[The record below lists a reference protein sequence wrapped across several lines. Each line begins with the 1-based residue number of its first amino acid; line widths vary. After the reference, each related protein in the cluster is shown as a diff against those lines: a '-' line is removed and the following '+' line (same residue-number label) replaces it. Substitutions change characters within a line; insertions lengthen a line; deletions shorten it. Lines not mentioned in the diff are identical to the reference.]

1 MDPIRRKRA
10 FLPKVKT
17 GCRTCKIRKV
27 KCDECKP
34 ECNRCLST
42 GRKCDGYE
50 PASRTPSPGS
60 SSSLQTQPDMFTSQA
75 ERRSF
80 DFFQARACQTLGGY
94 FHLQFWSREVMQSA
108 MHYPPIRHL
117 VIALGAAYEGFESE
131 TSGSPGAG
139 EPSASKHLALQQAN
153 QSIRLMNDLFQTAST
168 SGPSLE
174 NTSSILMASILFTYI
189 ASLQGHLS
197 QAIEHVRAGLRVLE
211 ESEASLLEQSSSSS
225 IYPVPLHQLRSILIS
240 VYGQVRC
247 IINDEALTKWNR
259 DHLVSELEPVTLFAS
274 IPEAHDYVERLHHNM
289 LAYLQSVDFH
299 PATTPAE
306 HAAYDKR
313 RHDLFRALGQGRDAL
328 EILQTVSPERH
339 QQESGITVLRIY
351 LTLVEMRLSLH
362 ALRPDER
369 EAAFDHLEP
378 YLERILGDCEAVVEA
393 DRANQT
399 SSSCCSGLGIVLPL
413 HTVAARC
420 RNPKVRRKALDL
432 LLSGTRRECLWDA
445 GMTAN
450 IVRKTLDI
458 EEEGSDEEA
467 GSLSEGPRRI
477 PGEKRVE
484 EVKIEFR
491 EDKKAHLRFVTV
503 GSRKRNEMGIQ
514 RTVEW

>member
-27 KCDECKP
+27 KCDEAKP

-80 DFFQARACQTLGGY
+80 DFFQARACQALGGY

-108 MHYPPIRHL
+108 VHYPPIRHL
-117 VIALGAAYEGFESE
+117 VVALGAAYEGFEGEHSKFP
-131 TSGSPGAG
+131 GSG

-153 QSIRLMNDLFQTAST
+153 QSIRLMNDLFQSAST

-174 NTSSILMASILFTYI
+174 STSSILTASILFTYI
-189 ASLQGHLS
+189 ASLQGHLA
-197 QAIEHVRAGLRVLE
+197 QAIEHVRAGLRVLQDFE
-211 ESEASLLEQSSSSS
+211 TSLSEQGSSPST
-225 IYPVPLHQLRSILIS
+225 YPVPLHQLRSILIS

-247 IINDEALTKWNR
+247 IINDEALTKWKR

-274 IPEAHDYVERLHHNM
+274 NLEAHDYVERLHHNM
-289 LAYLQSVDFH
+289 LAYQQAVDFY

-306 HAAYDKR
+306 HAAYDRR
-313 RHDLFRALGQGRDAL
+313 RHDLFRALGQGREAL
-328 EILQTVSPERH
+328 ELLQTVSPER
-339 QQESGITVLRIY
+339 QRQESGITVLRIY

-378 YLERILGDCEAVVEA
+378 YLERILEDCEAVVEA
-393 DRANQT
+393 DKAKHTHT
-399 SSSCCSGLGIVLPL
+399 SCYSGLGIVLPL

-432 LLSGTRRECLWDA
+432 LLNGARRECLWDA

-450 IVRKTLDI
+450 ITQKTLDI
-458 EEEGSDEEA
+458 EEEGADEGMDISSDR
-467 GSLSEGPRRI
+467 PKRI

-484 EVKIEFR
+484 EVKVEFQDDR
-491 EDKKAHLRFVTV
+491 KARLRFVTV
-503 GSRKRNEMGIQ
+503 ESRKRNEVGIQ
-514 RTVEW
+514 QIVEW